1 MRAMFSHPAILF
13 LWIQSA
19 SGWMHPKCQ
28 IYDSG
33 EDLGHFFLWT
43 CTYLPHHVE
52 HYTAA
57 CEGVTA
63 IEEDLLGLPPNINT
77 LCISMK
83 HGENRSM
90 SLGFFSQF
98 QDLEYLYIEGC
109 LTQILPTGNSH
120 LPNLQYLHL
129 NRIGSG
135 CCDCHIGPHTF
146 RDLVKLSNLTI
157 WGYSLSAMAPDVF
170 HGMTQ
175 LQTLIIR
182 EPCVLDLSEVLCRIM
197 NIKSLIELNIDA
209 PKIQSLNQSNCFI
222 LNTNESVTP
231 VFNNLALSDLS
242 FGEITH
248 IEEGAL
254 AWLQNLTRLTGAF
267 SQEVLLHL
275 PLSGIQQIQY
285 FSYFGSNEIDIES
298 ICNLVFL
305 LSIKKIYLYNVN
317 TSSLSM
323 SSVELCIGLEY
334 MYLRGPGFFRST
346 PYLEWHFISSL
357 KNLNQLK
364 IDGLNDNRLDICS
377 FQKQPITWL
386 TKLTLELNNIH
397 MLFAKQFSCL
407 VNLQYLDLADNSISN
422 IDDFAFLGLT
432 NLESLDIGIN
442 NITQITT
449 NTCFG
454 LQLKKLTLRLNK
466 LHMLFAKQFS
476 CLVELQYLDLT
487 QNLISNIEDF
497 AFLGLT
503 NLESLDI
510 TINKITQINAN
521 TFFGLHSLTS
531 LDLRNNPLIHNIEAM
546 SFTHLT
552 SLRQV
557 FLGQVKNP
565 LTEPVIKLNLTLIF
579 GGILSQLTH
588 LYISSAMRPMQ
599 LTIGSNIT
607 SKQNL
612 SLQLKGQT
620 VSFEDCDRPF
630 FQSVTHLHA
639 DAEEFLCGSEFM
651 GKYFTSVET
660 FDYRSKLTAKR
671 VDLTS
676 INQLI
681 HLRRLTLRQVDL
693 LTQRSADII
702 FHNLTKLEVLELDNC
717 RIYSLEGSLTK
728 DFKSLKRG
736 YLHIENVY
744 NVFYSFT
751 EPLSSLKHLTFNNL
765 QMFCSCDNAWLI
777 TWAKGCR
784 QVDVIMLSPYAK
796 TGMYALEDLICL
808 SDNGLDTPNFVKYT
822 EANCTTEVGFVLFAA
837 TGLGVLFFMLVVL
850 VHNLAGPYLLPL
862 YHITLGWLSEAMRSN
877 TTGRYHY
884 NAFVSYSGKDECWV
898 VEELL
903 PNLEQRGPPFLR
915 LCLHSRDFQLG
926 KDIVENIT
934 DSLYRSRHTLC
945 LVSRHYL
952 RSNWCSLEMK
962 LATSRLQ
969 VEQRDI
975 LFLVFLE
982 KIPPRRL
989 SAHHRLAR
997 LVKTRTY
1004 LDWPQDPNQH
1014 QAFWDR
1020 LWAKLKPPTE
1030 A

>member
-1 MRAMFSHPAILF
+1 MRSVFSHPAVLF
-13 LWIQSA
+13 LWIQSS

-28 IYDSG
+28 IYDSS
-33 EDLGHFFLWT
+33 EDLEHFPTWT
-43 CTYLPHHVE
+43 CSHIPHHAE
-52 HYTAA
+52 RYTAA
-57 CEGVTA
+57 CQDVTA

-77 LCISMK
+77 LCISMT

-98 QDLEYLYIEGC
+98 QDLEYLYIKGC
-109 LTQILPTGNSH
+109 FSQILPSGNSH

-129 NRIGSG
+129 DRLGSG
-135 CCDCHIGPHTF
+135 CCDCHFGPHTF
-146 RDLVKLSNLTI
+146 RDFVKLNHLTI
-157 WGYSLSAMAPDVF
+157 WGYRLSAMSPDVF
-170 HGMTQ
+170 HGIPQ
-175 LQTLIIR
+175 LQSLIIIQ
-182 EPCVLDLSEVLCRIM
+182 PCVDDLSEILCRIM
-197 NIKSLIELNIDA
+197 NIKSLIELKIKA
-209 PKIQSLNQSNCFI
+209 PEIRSLNQSNCSI
-222 LNTNESVTP
+222 LITKESMTP
-231 VFNNLALSDLS
+231 VFTNLAFSDFS
-242 FGEITH
+242 VGEITH
-248 IEEGAL
+248 IEEGSL
-254 AWLQNLTRLTGAF
+254 AWLQNLTMLTGAF
-267 SQEVLLHL
+267 SQEVLLDL
-275 PLSGIQQIQY
+275 PLSGIKQIQV
-285 FSYFGSNEIDIES
+285 FSRSGINVIDIES
-298 ICNLVFL
+298 ICNVVFL
-305 LSIKKIYLYNVN
+305 LSIKKIFVDNFN

-323 SSVELCIGLEY
+323 SSVELCTGLEY
-334 MYLRGPGFFRST
+334 MYLSVPLSFHPT
-346 PYLEWHFISSL
+346 THLEWNFISSL

-364 IDGLNDNRLDICS
+364 IDGLEDNRLDICS

-386 TKLTLELNNIH
+386 TNLTLGLKNQ

-407 VNLQYLDLADNSISN
+407 VKLLYLDI
-422 IDDFAFLGLT
+422 
-432 NLESLDIGIN
+432 
-442 NITQITT
+442 
-449 NTCFG
+449 
-454 LQLKKLTLRLNK
+454 K
-466 LHMLFAKQFS
+466 H
-476 CLVELQYLDLT
+476 
-487 QNLISNIEDF
+487 NLISNIEDF

-510 TINKITQINAN
+510 TRNKITQINAN
-521 TFFGLHSLTS
+521 TFYSLHSLTW

-546 SFTHLT
+546 SFTHLM

-557 FLGQVKNP
+557 FLGQVHNP

-620 VSFEDCDRPF
+620 VSFQDCDRPF

-651 GKYFTSVET
+651 GKYFKSVET
-660 FDYRSKLTAKR
+660 FDYRSKLSAKR
-671 VDLTS
+671 VDLSS
-676 INQLI
+676 INHLI
-681 HLRRLTLRQVDL
+681 HLRKLTLREVDL
-693 LTQRSADII
+693 LIQRSADII
-702 FHNLTKLEVLELDNC
+702 FHNLTKLEDLEIYHC

-728 DFKSLKRG
+728 DLKSLKTL
-736 YLHIENVY
+736 YLLIENIY

-751 EPLSSLKHLTFNNL
+751 EPLSRLKHLTFDNL

-784 QVDVIMLSPYAK
+784 QVEVIMLTPYTSP
-796 TGMYALEDLICL
+796 GMYALEDLICL
-808 SDNGLDTPNFVKYT
+808 SDNGIDTPNFVKYT
-822 EANCTTEVGFVLFAA
+822 EANCTTEAGFVLFVA

-862 YHITLGWLSEAMRSN
+862 YHITLGWLLEAMRSN
-877 TTGRYHY
+877 TRGRYHY
-884 NAFVSYSGKDECWV
+884 DAFVSYSGKDERWV

-934 DSLYRSRHTLC
+934 ESLYRSRHTLC

-962 LATSRLQ
+962 LATYRLQ

-975 LFLVFLE
+975 LLLVFLE

-997 LVKTRTY
+997 LLKTRTY
-1004 LDWPQDPNQH
+1004 LDWPQDPHQH

-1020 LWAKLKPPTE
+1020 LWAKLKPQTE
-1030 A
+1030 HDIRG

>member
-1 MRAMFSHPAILF
+1 MRSMFSHPAVLF
-13 LWIQSA
+13 LWIQSS

-28 IYDSG
+28 IYDSS
-33 EDLGHFFLWT
+33 EDLENFPTWT
-43 CTYLPHHVE
+43 CSHIPHHAE
-52 HYTAA
+52 RYTAA
-57 CEGVTA
+57 CQDVTA

-77 LCISMK
+77 LCIYMT

-98 QDLEYLYIEGC
+98 QDLEYLYIDGC
-109 LTQILPTGNSH
+109 FTQILPTANSH
-120 LPNLQYLHL
+120 LPNLQHMHL
-129 NRIGSG
+129 GKWGTDSD
-135 CCDCHIGPHTF
+135 CCECHIGPHTF
-146 RDLVKLSNLTI
+146 RDLVNLSHLI
-157 WGYSLSAMAPDVF
+157 LWRYRLSAMSPDVF
-170 HGMTQ
+170 HGIPL
-175 LQTLIIR
+175 LQSLIIT
-182 EPCVLDLSEVLCRIM
+182 EPCLEDLSEIACRIM
-197 NIKSLIELNIDA
+197 NIKSLVRLYVDATNIRSLNI
-209 PKIQSLNQSNCFI
+209 SNCSV
-222 LNTNESVTP
+222 LNTNESMTP
-231 VFNNLALSDLS
+231 VYINLARIDLS

-248 IEEGAL
+248 IEEGSL
-254 AWLQNLTRLTGAF
+254 AWLQNLTRLAGAF
-267 SQEVLLHL
+267 SQEVLLDL
-275 PLSGIQQIQY
+275 PLSGIKQIQVL
-285 FSYFGSNEIDIES
+285 SCSGINVIDIES
-298 ICNLVFL
+298 ICNVVFL
-305 LSIKKIYLYNVN
+305 FSIKKIYVNNAN

-323 SSVELCIGLEY
+323 SSVELCTGLEY
-334 MYLRGPGFFRST
+334 MYLSVPLSFHPT
-346 PYLEWHFISSL
+346 THLDWHFIYSL
-357 KNLNQLK
+357 KNLSQLN
-364 IDGLNDNRLDICS
+364 IVGLEDNRLDICS

-386 TKLTLELNNIH
+386 TNLTLGLKKQ
-397 MLFAKQFSCL
+397 MLFAKQFICL
-407 VNLQYLDLADNSISN
+407 VKLLYLDI
-422 IDDFAFLGLT
+422 
-432 NLESLDIGIN
+432 
-442 NITQITT
+442 
-449 NTCFG
+449 
-454 LQLKKLTLRLNK
+454 K
-466 LHMLFAKQFS
+466 
-476 CLVELQYLDLT
+476 Y
-487 QNLISNIEDF
+487 NLISNIEDF
-497 AFLGLT
+497 AFQGLT

-510 TINKITQINAN
+510 TRNKITQINAN
-521 TFFGLHSLTS
+521 TFYGLHSLTW

-546 SFTHLT
+546 SFTHLM

-557 FLGQVKNP
+557 FLGQVHNP
-565 LTEPVIKLNLTLIF
+565 LTEPVINLNLTLIF
-579 GGILSQLTH
+579 GGILSQLTR

-620 VSFEDCDRPF
+620 VSFQDCDRPF

-660 FDYRSKLTAKR
+660 FDYRSKLSAKR

-681 HLRRLTLRQVDL
+681 HLRKLTLRQVDL
-693 LTQRSADII
+693 LIQRSADII
-702 FHNLTKLEVLELDNC
+702 FHNLTKLEVLEMYHC

-728 DFKSLKRG
+728 DLKSLKRV
-736 YLHIENVY
+736 YLHIENIY

-751 EPLSSLKHLTFNNL
+751 EPLSSLQHLTFNNL

-784 QVDVIMLSPYAK
+784 QVEVIMLGPYAK

-808 SDNGLDTPNFVKYT
+808 SDNGIDTPNFVKYT
-822 EANCTTEVGFVLFAA
+822 EANCTTEVGFVLFVA

-862 YHITLGWLSEAMRSN
+862 YHITLGWLLEAMRSN
-877 TTGRYHY
+877 TRGRYHY
-884 NAFVSYSGKDECWV
+884 DAFVSYSGKDERWV

-962 LATSRLQ
+962 LATYRLQ
-969 VEQRDI
+969 LEQRDI
-975 LFLVFLE
+975 LLLVFLE

-997 LVKTRTY
+997 LLKTRTY
-1004 LDWPQDPNQH
+1004 LDWPQDPLQH

-1020 LWAKLKPPTE
+1020 LWAKLKPQTE
-1030 A
+1030 LEIRG

>member
-1 MRAMFSHPAILF
+1 MRSMFSHPAVLF
-13 LWIQSA
+13 LWIQSS

-28 IYDSG
+28 IYDSS
-33 EDLGHFFLWT
+33 EDLENFPTWT
-43 CTYLPHHVE
+43 CSHIPHHAE
-52 HYTAA
+52 RYTAA
-57 CEGVTA
+57 CQDVTA

-77 LCISMK
+77 LCIYMT

-98 QDLEYLYIEGC
+98 QDLEYLYIDGC
-109 LTQILPTGNSH
+109 FTQILPTANSH
-120 LPNLQYLHL
+120 LPNLQHMHL
-129 NRIGSG
+129 GKWGTDSD
-135 CCDCHIGPHTF
+135 CCECHIGPHTF
-146 RDLVKLSNLTI
+146 RDLVNLSHLI
-157 WGYSLSAMAPDVF
+157 LWRYRLSAMSPDVF
-170 HGMTQ
+170 HGIPL
-175 LQTLIIR
+175 LQSLIIT
-182 EPCVLDLSEVLCRIM
+182 EPCLEDLSEIACRIM
-197 NIKSLIELNIDA
+197 NIKSLVRLYVDAPNIRSLNI
-209 PKIQSLNQSNCFI
+209 SNCSV
-222 LNTNESVTP
+222 LNTNESMTP
-231 VFNNLALSDLS
+231 VYINLARVGLS

-248 IEEGAL
+248 IEEGSL
-254 AWLQNLTRLTGAF
+254 AWLQNLTRLAGAF
-267 SQEVLLHL
+267 SQEVLLDL
-275 PLSGIQQIQY
+275 PLSGIKQIQVL
-285 FSYFGSNEIDIES
+285 SCSGINVIDIES
-298 ICNLVFL
+298 ICNVLFL
-305 LSIKKIYLYNVN
+305 LSIKKIYVNNAN

-323 SSVELCIGLEY
+323 SSVELCTGLEY
-334 MYLRGPGFFRST
+334 MYLSVPLSFHPT
-346 PYLEWHFISSL
+346 THLDWHFISSL
-357 KNLNQLK
+357 KNLSQLN
-364 IDGLNDNRLDICS
+364 IVGLEDNRLDICS

-386 TKLTLELNNIH
+386 TNLTLGLKNQ
-397 MLFAKQFSCL
+397 MLFAKQFICL
-407 VNLQYLDLADNSISN
+407 VKLLYLDI
-422 IDDFAFLGLT
+422 
-432 NLESLDIGIN
+432 
-442 NITQITT
+442 
-449 NTCFG
+449 
-454 LQLKKLTLRLNK
+454 K
-466 LHMLFAKQFS
+466 
-476 CLVELQYLDLT
+476 Y
-487 QNLISNIEDF
+487 NLISNIEDF

-510 TINKITQINAN
+510 TRNKITQINAN
-521 TFFGLHSLTS
+521 TFYGLHSLTW

-546 SFTHLT
+546 SFTHLM

-557 FLGQVKNP
+557 FLGQVHNP

-620 VSFEDCDRPF
+620 
-630 FQSVTHLHA
+630 
-639 DAEEFLCGSEFM
+639 
-651 GKYFTSVET
+651 
-660 FDYRSKLTAKR
+660 
-671 VDLTS
+671 
-676 INQLI
+676 
-681 HLRRLTLRQVDL
+681 
-693 LTQRSADII
+693 RSADII
-702 FHNLTKLEVLELDNC
+702 FHNLTKLEVLEMYHC

-728 DFKSLKRG
+728 DLKSLKRV
-736 YLHIENVY
+736 YLHIENIY

-784 QVDVIMLSPYAK
+784 QVEVIMLGPYAK

-808 SDNGLDTPNFVKYT
+808 SDNGIDTPNFVKYT
-822 EANCTTEVGFVLFAA
+822 EANCTTEVGFVLFVA

-862 YHITLGWLSEAMRSN
+862 YHITLGWLLEAMRSN
-877 TTGRYHY
+877 TRGRYHY
-884 NAFVSYSGKDECWV
+884 DAFVSYSGKDERWV

-962 LATSRLQ
+962 LATYRLQ
-969 VEQRDI
+969 LEQRDI
-975 LFLVFLE
+975 LLLVFLE

-997 LVKTRTY
+997 LLKTRTY
-1004 LDWPQDPNQH
+1004 LDWPQDPLQH

-1020 LWAKLKPPTE
+1020 LWAKLKPQTE
-1030 A
+1030 LEIRG

>member
-1 MRAMFSHPAILF
+1 MLLTLGEISAMFFHSAVMF

-28 IYDSG
+28 IHDNN
-33 EDLGHFFLWT
+33 EDFGHFPTWI
-43 CTYLPHHVE
+43 CTYLPRHAE

-57 CEGVTA
+57 CEDVTA

-77 LCISMK
+77 LCMSMK
-83 HGENRSM
+83 QGENRSM

-109 LTQILPTGNSH
+109 FSQILPTGESH
-120 LPNLQYLHL
+120 LPNLHYLHL
-129 NRIGSG
+129 EGKISG
-135 CCDCHIGPHTF
+135 CCDCHIVPHTF
-146 RDLVKLSNLTI
+146 RDLVKLSHLTM
-157 WGYSLSAMAPDVF
+157 WGYRLSAMAPDVF

-175 LQTLIIR
+175 LQSLNIR
-182 EPCVLDLSEVLCRIM
+182 EPCVDDLSEILCRIM
-197 NIKSLIELNIDA
+197 KIKSLMKLNIEA
-209 PKIQSLNQSNCFI
+209 PEIQSLNQLNCVF
-222 LNTNESVTP
+222 LNTNESVTT
-231 VFNNLALSDLS
+231 VFNNLAFSDLS

-285 FSYFGSNEIDIES
+285 FSCSGSNEIDFES
-298 ICNLVFL
+298 ICNVVFL
-305 LSIKKIYLYNVN
+305 LSIKEIYLYNAN
-317 TSSLSM
+317 TN
-323 SSVELCIGLEY
+323 GL
-334 MYLRGPGFFRST
+334 
-346 PYLEWHFISSL
+346 
-357 KNLNQLK
+357 K
-364 IDGLNDNRLDICS
+364 DNGHEICS
-377 FQKQPITWL
+377 FQKQPITSL
-386 TKLTLELNNIH
+386 TKLTLVLNNIQMLFAKQFICLVNLQYLDLLH

-407 VNLQYLDLADNSISN
+407 FKLQCLNLTQNLISN

-432 NLESLDIGIN
+432 NLESLDI
-442 NITQITT
+442 
-449 NTCFG
+449 
-454 LQLKKLTLRLNK
+454 
-466 LHMLFAKQFS
+466 AK
-476 CLVELQYLDLT
+476 
-487 QNLISNIEDF
+487 
-497 AFLGLT
+497 
-503 NLESLDI
+503 
-510 TINKITQINAN
+510 NKITQINAN
-521 TFFGLHSLTS
+521 TFFGLHSLTW

-557 FLGQVKNP
+557 FLGQVHNP

-579 GGILSQLTH
+579 GGILNQLTH

-599 LTIGSNIT
+599 LIIGSNIT

-630 FQSVTHLHA
+630 FQSVTHLNA

-660 FDYRSKLTAKR
+660 FDYRSKLSAKS

-681 HLRRLTLRQVDL
+681 HLRKLTLRQVDL
-693 LTQRSADII
+693 LIQRSADII
-702 FHNLTKLEVLELDNC
+702 FHNLTKLEVLELYHC

-728 DFKSLKRG
+728 DFNSLKRM
-736 YLHIENVY
+736 YLHFENIY

-751 EPLSSLKHLTFNNL
+751 EPLSSLKYLTFHNL

-777 TWAKGCR
+777 TWAKGYR
-784 QVDVIMLSPYAK
+784 QVEVLMLSPYADPSI
-796 TGMYALEDLICL
+796 YALEDLICL
-808 SDNGLDTPNFVKYT
+808 SDNGIDTPNFVKYT

-877 TTGRYHY
+877 TRGRYHY
-884 NAFVSYSGKDECWV
+884 DGFVSYSGMDERWV

-975 LFLVFLE
+975 LLLVFLE

-1030 A
+1030 AREQRFM

>member
-1 MRAMFSHPAILF
+1 MRGMFSHPAVLF

-33 EDLGHFFLWT
+33 EDLGDFATWT
-43 CTYLPHHVE
+43 CTYLRHHEE

-57 CEGVTA
+57 CEEVTA
-63 IEEDLLGLPPNINT
+63 IEEDLLGLPPNINN
-77 LCISMK
+77 LCITMT

-98 QDLEYLYIEGC
+98 QDLVYLYIDGC
-109 LTQILPTGNSH
+109 FAQILPTGNSH
-120 LPNLQYLHL
+120 LPNLEHMYL
-129 NRIGSG
+129 IGKWVMGSG

-146 RDLVKLSNLTI
+146 RDLVKLSHLYI
-157 WGYSLSAMAPDVF
+157 QGYRLRAMAPDVF
-170 HGMTQ
+170 HGIPQ
-175 LQTLIIR
+175 LQIFSIG
-182 EPCVLDLSEVLCRIM
+182 EPCEEDLSEILCRIM
-197 NIKSLIELNIDA
+197 NIKSLIKISVNA
-209 PKIQSLNQSNCFI
+209 PVIQSLNQSNCS
-222 LNTNESVTP
+222 NNNQNVTS
-231 VFNNLALSDLS
+231 VFNNLTRVDLL
-242 FGEITH
+242 FDEITH
-248 IEEGAL
+248 IEEGAM
-254 AWLQNLTRLTGAF
+254 AWLQNLTILNADF
-267 SQEVLLHL
+267 SQEVLLRL
-275 PLSGIQQIQY
+275 PLSGIKQIQY
-285 FSYFGSNEIDIES
+285 FSCFGSNDIDIES
-298 ICNLVFL
+298 ICNVVFL
-305 LSIKKIYLYNVN
+305 LSIKQIYLNIAN

-334 MYLRGPGFFRST
+334 MHLSGPGAIYPT
-346 PYLEWHFISSL
+346 PHLKWNFISSL
-357 KNLNQLK
+357 KNLNQLT
-364 IDGLNDNRLDICS
+364 IDGLTDNILDICS
-377 FQKQPITWL
+377 CQKQPITWL
-386 TKLTLELNNIH
+386 TKLTLELNNPQI
-397 MLFAKQFSCL
+397 LFAKQFSCL
-407 VNLQYLDLADNSISN
+407 V
-422 IDDFAFLGLT
+422 
-432 NLESLDIGIN
+432 
-442 NITQITT
+442 
-449 NTCFG
+449 
-454 LQLKKLTLRLNK
+454 K
-466 LHMLFAKQFS
+466 
-476 CLVELQYLDLT
+476 LQYLDLT
-487 QNLISNIEDF
+487 HNFISNIEDF

-503 NLESLDI
+503 NLESLNI
-510 TINKITQINAN
+510 TRNNITQIHAN
-521 TFFGLHSLTS
+521 TFFGLSSLTR

-552 SLRQV
+552 SLKQV
-557 FLGQVKNP
+557 FLGQVHNP

-579 GGILSQLTH
+579 GGILSQLSH

-612 SLQLKGQT
+612 SLQVKGQT

-630 FQSVTHLHA
+630 FRSVTHLNT

-660 FDYRSKLTAKR
+660 FDYRSKLSAKS

-681 HLRRLTLRQVDL
+681 HLRKLALRRVDL
-693 LTQRSADII
+693 LIQRSANII
-702 FHNLTKLEVLELDNC
+702 FHNLTKLEVLELYNC

-728 DFKSLKRG
+728 DLKSLKTL
-736 YLHIENVY
+736 YLHIENIY

-751 EPLSSLKHLTFNNL
+751 EPLSSLKYLILLKF

-777 TWAKGCR
+777 TWAKGYR
-784 QVDVIMLSPYAK
+784 QVEVIMLSPYSHPV
-796 TGMYALEDLICL
+796 MYALEDLICL
-808 SDNGLDTPNFVKYT
+808 SDNGIDTPNFVKYT
-822 EANCTTEVGFVLFAA
+822 EDNCSTEVDFVLFAA

-877 TTGRYHY
+877 TRGRYHY
-884 NAFVSYSGKDECWV
+884 DAFVSYSGKDEHWV
-898 VEELL
+898 VEDLL

-934 DSLYRSRHTLC
+934 DSLYQSRHTLC

-969 VEQRDI
+969 VEQRDVI
-975 LFLVFLE
+975 LLVFLE
-982 KIPPRRL
+982 KIPPRQL

-1020 LWAKLKPPTE
+1020 LWAKLKPQTE

>member
-1 MRAMFSHPAILF
+1 MRSMFSHPAVLF
-13 LWIQSA
+13 LWIQSS

-28 IYDSG
+28 IYDSS
-33 EDLGHFFLWT
+33 EDLEHFPTWI
-43 CTYLPHHVE
+43 CSHIPHHAE
-52 HYTAA
+52 RYTAA
-57 CEGVTA
+57 CQDVTA

-77 LCISMK
+77 LCIFMT

-98 QDLEYLYIEGC
+98 QDLEYLCIKGC
-109 LTQILPTGNSH
+109 FTQILPSGNSH
-120 LPNLQYLHL
+120 LPNLQHMYLS
-129 NRIGSG
+129 NWGMDYD
-135 CCDCHIGPHTF
+135 CCECHIGPHTF
-146 RDLVKLSNLTI
+146 RDLVNLSYLTL
-157 WGYSLSAMAPDVF
+157 WSYRLSAMAPDVF
-170 HGMTQ
+170 HGIPL
-175 LQTLIIR
+175 LQSLIIR
-182 EPCVLDLSEVLCRIM
+182 EPYLEDLSEIACRII
-197 NIKSLIELNIDA
+197 NIKSLVRLYVDA
-209 PKIQSLNQSNCFI
+209 TNIQSLNISNCSV
-222 LNTNESVTP
+222 LNTNESMTP
-231 VFNNLALSDLS
+231 VFINLARIDLS

-248 IEEGAL
+248 IEEGSL
-254 AWLQNLTRLTGAF
+254 AWLQNLTRLTGVF
-267 SQEVLLHL
+267 SQEVLLDL
-275 PLSGIQQIQY
+275 PLSGIKQIQD
-285 FSYFGSNEIDIES
+285 FSCYGINVIDIES
-298 ICNLVFL
+298 ICNVVFL
-305 LSIKKIYLYNVN
+305 LSIKKLFVNNAN

-323 SSVELCIGLEY
+323 SSVELCTGLEY
-334 MYLRGPGFFRST
+334 MYLSVPLSFHPT
-346 PYLEWHFISSL
+346 THLEWNFISSL
-357 KNLNQLK
+357 ENLNQLK
-364 IDGLNDNRLDICS
+364 IDGLEDNRLDICS

-386 TKLTLELNNIH
+386 TKFTLGLKNL
-397 MLFAKQFSCL
+397 MPFAKQFICL
-407 VNLQYLDLADNSISN
+407 VKLQYLDI
-422 IDDFAFLGLT
+422 
-432 NLESLDIGIN
+432 
-442 NITQITT
+442 
-449 NTCFG
+449 
-454 LQLKKLTLRLNK
+454 K
-466 LHMLFAKQFS
+466 H
-476 CLVELQYLDLT
+476 
-487 QNLISNIEDF
+487 NLISNIEDF

-510 TINKITQINAN
+510 TSNKITQINAN
-521 TFFGLHSLTS
+521 TFYGLHSLTW

-546 SFTHLT
+546 SFTHLM

-557 FLGQVKNP
+557 FLGQVHNP

-620 VSFEDCDRPF
+620 VSFQDCDRPF

-660 FDYRSKLTAKR
+660 FDYRSKLSAKR

-681 HLRRLTLRQVDL
+681 HLRKLTLRQVDL
-693 LTQRSADII
+693 LIQRSADII
-702 FHNLTKLEVLELDNC
+702 FHNLTKLEDLELDNC

-728 DFKSLKRG
+728 DLKSLKRV
-736 YLHIENVY
+736 YLHIENIY

-751 EPLSSLKHLTFNNL
+751 EPLSSLKHLTFDNL

-777 TWAKGCR
+777 TWAKGCM
-784 QVDVIMLSPYAK
+784 QVEVIMLGPYAK

-808 SDNGLDTPNFVKYT
+808 SDNGIDTPNFVRYT
-822 EANCTTEVGFVLFAA
+822 EANCTTEVGFVLFVA

-862 YHITLGWLSEAMRSN
+862 YHITLGWLLEAMRSN
-877 TTGRYHY
+877 TRGRYHY
-884 NAFVSYSGKDECWV
+884 DAFVSYSGKDERWV

-962 LATSRLQ
+962 LATYRLQ
-969 VEQRDI
+969 LEQRDI
-975 LFLVFLE
+975 LLLVFLE

-997 LVKTRTY
+997 LLKTRTY
-1004 LDWPQDPNQH
+1004 LDWPQDPLQH

-1020 LWAKLKPPTE
+1020 LWAKLKPQTE
-1030 A
+1030 LEIRG

>member
-1 MRAMFSHPAILF
+1 MRSMFSHPAVLF
-13 LWIQSA
+13 LWIQSS

-28 IYDSG
+28 IYDSS
-33 EDLGHFFLWT
+33 EDLGHFPTWT
-43 CTYLPHHVE
+43 CSQLPHHAE
-52 HYTAA
+52 RYTAA
-57 CEGVTA
+57 CQDVTA

-77 LCISMK
+77 LCISMT

-98 QDLEYLYIEGC
+98 QDLESLYIIGC
-109 LTQILPTGNSH
+109 FTQILPTGNSH
-120 LPNLQYLHL
+120 LPNLQHMYL
-129 NRIGSG
+129 IDKWGTGSG

-146 RDLVKLSNLTI
+146 IDLVKLCDLTI
-157 WGYSLSAMAPDVF
+157 QGYRLTAMAPDVF
-170 HGMTQ
+170 HGIPQ
-175 LQTLIIR
+175 LQSLIIS
-182 EPCVLDLSEVLCRIM
+182 EPCVDDLSEILCRIM
-197 NIKSLIELNIDA
+197 NIKALIELKIEA
-209 PKIQSLNQSNCFI
+209 PEIQSINQSNCSI
-222 LNTNESVTP
+222 LTTNESMTP
-231 VFNNLALSDLS
+231 VFNNLARVDFS
-242 FGEITH
+242 FGEVTH
-248 IEEGAL
+248 IEEGSL
-254 AWLQNLTRLTGAF
+254 AWLQNLTMLTGAF
-267 SQEVLLHL
+267 SQEVLLDL
-275 PLSGIQQIQY
+275 PLSGIKQIQD
-285 FSYFGSNEIDIES
+285 FRCSGISVIDIER
-298 ICNLVFL
+298 ICNVVFL
-305 LSIKKIYLYNVN
+305 LSIKKIYVNNFN

-323 SSVELCIGLEY
+323 SSVELCTGLEY
-334 MYLRGPGFFRST
+334 MYLSVPLSFHPT
-346 PYLEWHFISSL
+346 THLDWYFISSL
-357 KNLNQLK
+357 KKLNELD
-364 IDGLNDNRLDICS
+364 IDFLRDKNPEICS

-386 TKLTLELNNIH
+386 TKLTLLINIQ
-397 MLFAKQFSCL
+397 MLFAKQFICL
-407 VNLQYLDLADNSISN
+407 V
-422 IDDFAFLGLT
+422 
-432 NLESLDIGIN
+432 
-442 NITQITT
+442 
-449 NTCFG
+449 
-454 LQLKKLTLRLNK
+454 K
-466 LHMLFAKQFS
+466 
-476 CLVELQYLDLT
+476 LQYLDLT

-510 TINKITQINAN
+510 TSNNITQINAN
-521 TFFGLHSLTS
+521 TFDGLHSLTW

-546 SFTHLT
+546 SFTHLM

-557 FLGQVKNP
+557 FLGQVHNP

-612 SLQLKGQT
+612 SLQLKGQM
-620 VSFEDCDRPF
+620 VSFQDCDRPF

-660 FDYRSKLTAKR
+660 FDYRSKLSAKR
-671 VDLTS
+671 VDLSS

-681 HLRRLTLRQVDL
+681 HLRKLTLRQVDL

-728 DFKSLKRG
+728 DLKSLKTL
-736 YLHIENVY
+736 YLHIENIY

-777 TWAKGCR
+777 TWAKGYR
-784 QVDVIMLSPYAK
+784 QVEVIMLTPY
-796 TGMYALEDLICL
+796 THPVMYALEDLICL
-808 SDNGLDTPNFVKYT
+808 SDNGIDTPNYVKYT
-822 EANCTTEVGFVLFAA
+822 EANCTTEVGFVLFVA
-837 TGLGVLFFMLVVL
+837 TGLGVLFFMLVVF
-850 VHNLAGPYLLPL
+850 VHNL
-862 YHITLGWLSEAMRSN
+862 TLGWLSEDMRSN
-877 TTGRYHY
+877 TRGRYHY
-884 NAFVSYSGKDECWV
+884 DVFVSYSGKDERWV

-903 PNLEQRGPPFLR
+903 PNLRQRGPPFLR

-962 LATSRLQ
+962 LATYRLQ

-975 LFLVFLE
+975 LLLVFLE

-997 LVKTRTY
+997 LLKTRTY

-1020 LWAKLKPPTE
+1020 LWAKLKPLSET
-1030 A
+1030 

>member
-1 MRAMFSHPAILF
+1 MRAMFSHPAVLF

-33 EDLGHFFLWT
+33 EDLGDITTWT
-43 CTYLPHHVE
+43 CKYLPRHVE
-52 HYTAA
+52 HYTAV
-57 CEGVTA
+57 CKGVTA

-98 QDLEYLYIEGC
+98 QDLEYLYIDGC
-109 LTQILPTGNSH
+109 FTQILPSGKIH
-120 LPNLQYLHL
+120 LPILQHMYL
-129 NRIGSG
+129 IGKWGTGSG

-146 RDLVKLSNLTI
+146 RVLVKLSHLII

-175 LQTLIIR
+175 LQTLIIS
-182 EPCVLDLSEVLCRIM
+182 EPCVEDLSEILCRIM
-197 NIKSLIELNIDA
+197 NIKSLVGLLIDA
-209 PKIQSLNQSNCFI
+209 PNIRSLNNSNGSI
-222 LNTNESVTP
+222 LNTNESRKP
-231 VFNNLALSDLS
+231 VFNNLARAGLS
-242 FGEITH
+242 FYEITH

-254 AWLQNLTRLTGAF
+254 AWLQNLTKLTGAF

-275 PLSGIQQIQY
+275 PLSGIKQIQV
-285 FSYFGSNEIDIES
+285 FSCFGIDVIDIES
-298 ICNLVFL
+298 ICNVVFL
-305 LSIKKIYLYNVN
+305 LSIKKIFVNNAN
-317 TSSLSM
+317 TSSISM
-323 SSVELCIGLEY
+323 SSVALCIGLEY
-334 MYLRGPGFFRST
+334 MYLSVPLTFHPT
-346 PYLEWHFISSL
+346 TLLEWHFISSL
-357 KNLNQLK
+357 KNLNQFK
-364 IDGLNDNRLDICS
+364 IDGLRDNRLDICS
-377 FQKQPITWL
+377 FQKQPIIWL
-386 TKLTLELNNIH
+386 TKLTLELNKIQ
-397 MLFAKQFSCL
+397 MLFAKQFSCF
-407 VNLQYLDLADNSISN
+407 VKLQYLELAHN
-422 IDDFAFLGLT
+422 I
-432 NLESLDIGIN
+432 
-442 NITQITT
+442 
-449 NTCFG
+449 
-454 LQLKKLTLRLNK
+454 
-466 LHMLFAKQFS
+466 
-476 CLVELQYLDLT
+476 
-487 QNLISNIEDF
+487 ISNIEDF

-503 NLESLDI
+503 DLVSLDI
-510 TINKITQINAN
+510 TRNKITQINAN
-521 TFFGLHSLTS
+521 TFFGLHSLTW

-557 FLGQVKNP
+557 FLGQVNNP

-579 GGILSQLTH
+579 GAILSQLTH

-599 LTIGSNIT
+599 LTLGSNIT

-612 SLQLKGQT
+612 SLQLKGHT

-651 GKYFTSVET
+651 GKFFTSVET
-660 FDYRSKLTAKR
+660 FDYRSKLSAKR

-693 LTQRSADII
+693 LTQRSANII
-702 FHNLTKLEVLELDNC
+702 FHNLTKLEVLEMYHC

-728 DFKSLKRG
+728 DLKSLKRL
-736 YLHIENVY
+736 YLHIENIY

-751 EPLSSLKHLTFNNL
+751 EPLSSLKHLTFDNL
-765 QMFCSCDNAWLI
+765 QMFCSCDNAWFI

-784 QVDVIMLSPYAK
+784 QVEVIMLSPYAK

-822 EANCTTEVGFVLFAA
+822 EANCTTEVGFVLFAV

-877 TTGRYHY
+877 TRGRYHY
-884 NAFVSYSGKDECWV
+884 DAFVSYSGKDERWV

-934 DSLYRSRHTLC
+934 DSLYRSRHTVC

-975 LFLVFLE
+975 LLLVFLE

-1014 QAFWDR
+1014 QEFWDR
-1020 LWAKLKPPTE
+1020 LWTKLKPQTE

>member
-1 MRAMFSHPAILF
+1 MFFHSAVMF

-28 IYDSG
+28 IHDSG
-33 EDLGHFFLWT
+33 EDLGHYTPWI
-43 CTYLPHHVE
+43 CTYLPRHAE

-57 CEGVTA
+57 CEDVTA

-77 LCISMK
+77 LW
-83 HGENRSM
+83 
-90 SLGFFSQF
+90 FFSQF
-98 QDLEYLYIEGC
+98 QELEYLYIEGC
-109 LTQILPTGNSH
+109 FTQILPTGKSN
-120 LPNLQYLHL
+120 LPNLQH
-129 NRIGSG
+129 IHFDGSGSG

-146 RDLVKLSNLTI
+146 RDLVKVSNLTI
-157 WGYSLSAMAPDVF
+157 WGYRLSAMAPDVF

-175 LQTLIIR
+175 LQSLIIS
-182 EPCVLDLSEVLCRIM
+182 EPCVDDLSEILCRIM
-197 NIKSLIELNIDA
+197 NIKSLMKLNIEA
-209 PKIQSLNQSNCFI
+209 PEIRSLNQSNCSI
-222 LNTNESVTP
+222 LITNESVTP
-231 VFNNLALSDLS
+231 VFNNLAFSDLS

-248 IEEGAL
+248 IVEGSL

-285 FSYFGSNEIDIES
+285 FSCSGSNEIDFES
-298 ICNLVFL
+298 ICNVVFL
-305 LSIKKIYLYNVN
+305 LSIMEIYLYNAN

-334 MYLRGPGFFRST
+334 MYLIGPGPLHPT
-346 PYLEWHFISSL
+346 PHLKWNFTSSL
-357 KNLNQLK
+357 KNLNQL
-364 IDGLNDNRLDICS
+364 
-377 FQKQPITWL
+377 T
-386 TKLTLELNNIH
+386 
-397 MLFAKQFSCL
+397 
-407 VNLQYLDLADNSISN
+407 
-422 IDDFAFLGLT
+422 IDD
-432 NLESLDIGIN
+432 
-442 NITQITT
+442 
-449 NTCFG
+449 
-454 LQLKKLTLRLNK
+454 
-466 LHMLFAKQFS
+466 
-476 CLVELQYLDLT
+476 
-487 QNLISNIEDF
+487 NLISNIEDF

-503 NLESLDI
+503 NLVSLDI
-510 TINKITQINAN
+510 TRNNITQLHANTFFGLQLTQLTLRLNNLQIIFAKQFSCLVKLQCLDLTQNLISNIENFAFLGLTNLESLNITSNKITKIHAN
-521 TFFGLHSLTS
+521 TFFGLHSLTW
-531 LDLRNNPLIHNIEAM
+531 LDLRNNPLIHSIEEM

-557 FLGQVKNP
+557 FLEQAHNL

-588 LYISSAMRPMQ
+588 LYISSGMRPMQ
-599 LTIGSNIT
+599 LIIGSNIT

-620 VSFEDCDRPF
+620 
-630 FQSVTHLHA
+630 SVTNLNA

-660 FDYRSKLTAKR
+660 FDYRSKLSAKS

-681 HLRRLTLRQVDL
+681 HLRKLTLRQVDL
-693 LTQRSADII
+693 LIQHSANII

-728 DFKSLKRG
+728 DFKSLKTL
-736 YLHIENVY
+736 YLRIENIY

-751 EPLSSLKHLTFNNL
+751 EPLSSLKYLTFDNL

-777 TWAKGCR
+777 TWAKGYR
-784 QVDVIMLSPYAK
+784 QVEVLMLSPYADPSI
-796 TGMYALEDLICL
+796 YALEDLICL
-808 SDNGLDTPNFVKYT
+808 SDNGIDTPNFVKYT
-822 EANCTTEVGFVLFAA
+822 EANCTTEVGFVLFVA

-862 YHITLGWLSEAMRSN
+862 YHITLGCLSGAMRSN
-877 TTGRYHY
+877 TRGRYHY
-884 NAFVSYSGKDECWV
+884 DAFVSYSGMDERWV

-903 PNLEQRGPPFLR
+903 PNLEQRGPPFLH

-934 DSLYRSRHTLC
+934 DSLYRSRHTHC
-945 LVSRHYL
+945 LVSSHYL

-975 LFLVFLE
+975 LVLVFLE

-1020 LWAKLKPPTE
+1020 LWAKLKPPTD

>member
-1 MRAMFSHPAILF
+1 MRAMFSHPAVLF
-13 LWIQSA
+13 LWIQCT

-28 IYDSG
+28 IYDRG
-33 EDLGHFFLWT
+33 EDLGDFPTWS
-43 CTYLPHHVE
+43 CNYLPRHAE

-57 CEGVTA
+57 CKYVTA

-77 LCISMK
+77 FCISMAN
-83 HGENRSM
+83 GENRSM

-98 QDLEYLYIEGC
+98 QDLDYLYIKGC
-109 LTQILPTGNSH
+109 FTQILPSGKSH
-120 LPNLQYLHL
+120 LPNLQHLHL
-129 NRIGSG
+129 DGMGSG

-146 RDLVKLSNLTI
+146 RDLVKLSNLTV
-157 WGYSLSAMAPDVF
+157 WGYRLSAMAPDVF
-170 HGMTQ
+170 HGMTH
-175 LQTLIIR
+175 LQSLIIR
-182 EPCVLDLSEVLCRIM
+182 EPCVDDLSEILCRIM
-197 NIKSLIELNIDA
+197 NIKSLIKLNIEA
-209 PKIQSLNQSNCFI
+209 PEIQSLNQSNCSI
-222 LNTNESVTP
+222 LNTNESMKP
-231 VFNNLALSDLS
+231 VFNNLAISDLL

-248 IEEGAL
+248 IQEGSL
-254 AWLQNLTRLTGAF
+254 AWLQNLTGLSGAF
-267 SQEVLLHL
+267 SQEVLLRL

-285 FSYFGSNEIDIES
+285 FSCSGSNEIDIES
-298 ICNLVFL
+298 ICSVVFL
-305 LSIKKIYLYNVN
+305 LSIKKIYFHNANL
-317 TSSLSM
+317 SSLSM

-334 MYLRGPGFFRST
+334 MHLRKPGYFHST
-346 PYLEWHFISSL
+346 PYLEWHFISGL
-357 KNLNQLK
+357 KNLIQLT
-364 IDGLNDNRLDICS
+364 INGLKDNRLDICS
-377 FQKQPITWL
+377 FQKQPIKWL
-386 TKLTLELNNIH
+386 TKLTLRLNKLQ

-407 VNLQYLDLADNSISN
+407 INLQYLDLADNLISN
-422 IDDFAFLGLT
+422 IEDFAFLGLT

-442 NITQITT
+442 NITQINT
-449 NTCFG
+449 NTFFG
-454 LQLKKLTLRLNK
+454 LQLTKLTLRLNK
-466 LHMLFAKQFS
+466 LHILFAKQFS
-476 CLVELQYLDLT
+476 CLVKLQYLDLT
-487 QNLISNIEDF
+487 HNLISNIEDF

-510 TINKITQINAN
+510 TRNKITQINAN
-521 TFFGLHSLTS
+521 TFFGLHSLTW

-557 FLGQVKNP
+557 FLGQLNNP

-599 LTIGSNIT
+599 LIIGSNIT
-607 SKQNL
+607 SKHNL

-660 FDYRSKLTAKR
+660 FDYRSKLSAKS

-681 HLRRLTLRQVDL
+681 HLRKLTLRQVDL
-693 LTQRSADII
+693 LIQRSADNI

-728 DFKSLKRG
+728 DFKSLKTL
-736 YLHIENVY
+736 YLCIENIY
-744 NVFYSFT
+744 NVFYSFI
-751 EPLSSLKHLTFNNL
+751 EPLSSLKYLIL
-765 QMFCSCDNAWLI
+765 PQIQIFCSCDNAWLI
-777 TWAKGCR
+777 TWAKGYR
-784 QVDVIMLSPYAK
+784 QVEVIMFTPY
-796 TGMYALEDLICL
+796 TNPVMSALEDLICL
-808 SDNGLDTPNFVKYT
+808 SDNGIDTPNFVKYT

-877 TTGRYHY
+877 TRGRYHY
-884 NAFVSYSGKDECWV
+884 DAFVSYSGKDERWV

-903 PNLEQRGPPFLR
+903 PNLEQSGPPFLR

-975 LFLVFLE
+975 LLLVFLE

-1004 LDWPQDPNQH
+1004 LDWPQDPDQH

-1020 LWAKLKPPTE
+1020 LWSKLSE

>member
-1 MRAMFSHPAILF
+1 DSILF
-13 LWIQSA
+13 AAFIRVLLS

-28 IYDSG
+28 IYDSS
-33 EDLGHFFLWT
+33 ENLGHFPTWI
-43 CTYLPHHVE
+43 CSHIPHHAKR
-52 HYTAA
+52 YTAA
-57 CEGVTA
+57 CQDVTA

-77 LCISMK
+77 LCIYMT

-98 QDLEYLYIEGC
+98 QDLEYLYINGC
-109 LTQILPTGNSH
+109 FTQILPSGNSH
-120 LPNLQYLHL
+120 LPNLQ
-129 NRIGSG
+129 
-135 CCDCHIGPHTF
+135 HI
-146 RDLVKLSNLTI
+146 DLVKLSHLI
-157 WGYSLSAMAPDVF
+157 LWSYRLSAMAPDVF
-170 HGMTQ
+170 HGIPL
-175 LQTLIIR
+175 LQSLIIR
-182 EPCVLDLSEVLCRIM
+182 EPYLEDLSEILCRIM
-197 NIKSLIELNIDA
+197 NIKSLVRLYVDATNIRSLNI
-209 PKIQSLNQSNCFI
+209 SNCSV
-222 LNTNESVTP
+222 LNTNESMTP
-231 VFNNLALSDLS
+231 VFINLTFSDFS
-242 FGEITH
+242 FGVITH

-267 SQEVLLHL
+267 SQEVLLDL
-275 PLSGIQQIQY
+275 PLSGIKQIQD
-285 FSYFGSNEIDIES
+285 FSCSGINVIDIES
-298 ICNLVFL
+298 ICNVVFL
-305 LSIKKIYLYNVN
+305 FSIKKLYVNNFN

-323 SSVELCIGLEY
+323 SSVELCTGLEY
-334 MYLRGPGFFRST
+334 MYLSVPLSFHPT
-346 PYLEWHFISSL
+346 THLDWHFISSL

-364 IDGLNDNRLDICS
+364 IVGLEDNRLDICS

-386 TKLTLELNNIH
+386 TNLTLGLKNQ
-397 MLFAKQFSCL
+397 MLFAKQFICL
-407 VNLQYLDLADNSISN
+407 VKLLYLDI
-422 IDDFAFLGLT
+422 
-432 NLESLDIGIN
+432 
-442 NITQITT
+442 
-449 NTCFG
+449 
-454 LQLKKLTLRLNK
+454 K
-466 LHMLFAKQFS
+466 
-476 CLVELQYLDLT
+476 

-510 TINKITQINAN
+510 TSNKITQINAN
-521 TFFGLHSLTS
+521 TFYGLHSLTW

-546 SFTHLT
+546 SFTNLM

-557 FLGQVKNP
+557 FLGQVHNP

-620 VSFEDCDRPF
+620 VSFQDCDRPF

-660 FDYRSKLTAKR
+660 FDYRSKLSAKR

-676 INQLI
+676 IHQLI
-681 HLRRLTLRQVDL
+681 HLRKLTLRQVDL
-693 LTQRSADII
+693 LIQRSADII
-702 FHNLTKLEVLELDNC
+702 FHNLTKLEDLELDNC
-717 RIYSLEGSLTK
+717 RIYSL
-728 DFKSLKRG
+728 RG
-736 YLHIENVY
+736 NIY

-751 EPLSSLKHLTFNNL
+751 EPLSSLKLLTFNNL

-784 QVDVIMLSPYAK
+784 QVEVIMLGPYAK

-808 SDNGLDTPNFVKYT
+808 SDNGIDTPNFVKYT
-822 EANCTTEVGFVLFAA
+822 EANCTTEVGFVLFVA

-862 YHITLGWLSEAMRSN
+862 YHITLGWLLEAMRSN
-877 TTGRYHY
+877 TRGRYHY
-884 NAFVSYSGKDECWV
+884 DAFVSYSGKDERWV

-962 LATSRLQ
+962 LATYRLQ

-975 LFLVFLE
+975 LLLVFLE
-982 KIPPRRL
+982 KIPPRQL

-997 LVKTRTY
+997 LLKTRTY
-1004 LDWPQDPNQH
+1004 LDWPQDPHQH

-1030 A
+1030 HEIRG